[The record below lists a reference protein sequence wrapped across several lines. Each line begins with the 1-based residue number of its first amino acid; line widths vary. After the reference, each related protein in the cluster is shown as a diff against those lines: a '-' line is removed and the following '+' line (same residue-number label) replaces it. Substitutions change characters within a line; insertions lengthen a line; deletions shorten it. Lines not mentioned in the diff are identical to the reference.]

1 MALYN
6 LYAEQSV
13 LGSILIEPES
23 ILVANQ
29 FNLCVNDFFHPQH
42 QILYNCI
49 KKMHNSGDAID
60 FVTLKHNLEK
70 IDLLEKAGGVSYF
83 TSLTS
88 AVPTTKN
95 ISYHIKILKELA
107 TKRNIYNLISDKAKT
122 IKKMDGQDMIK
133 LANEVKSTVLD
144 SPCVDD
150 LFVDASDITLDT
162 TPSPSIQTGFAP
174 LDAVTSGGLNFGTLT
189 VLTGSP
195 GSGKSTFLNQ
205 ILANTLSLGFNSFLY
220 SGELTAQMA
229 LDWFYKTVAN
239 PIHLS
244 FGVNSFGK
252 TIKVTEEGVSQIN
265 KWLREKLF
273 LFSKNAQADETNIS
287 TVIEFLAVK
296 KNVKLFVLDNLMT
309 IECRGSDKYEKQI
322 NVIKSLKNLA
332 KNYNIVIILVAHSN
346 KNSIMRSE
354 PHVFDISGASEI
366 ANLSDYI
373 LTATRDNDRDNETTI
388 LLLKNRITGLIKKHL
403 QLKFSPDRK
412 RFYTDAKLELER
424 DYGYGEVYEQ
434 ESFCWFYQKRWD
446 WYV

>member
-6 LYAEQSV
+6 LSAEQSV

-49 KKMHNSGDAID
+49 KKMYDSGDAID

-70 IDLLEKAGGVSYF
+70 ADLLEKAGGVSYF

-95 ISYHIKILKELA
+95 IDYHIKILKELA

-133 LANEVKSTVLD
+133 LAEEVKATVLD
-144 SPCVDD
+144 SPCVND

-162 TPSPSIQTGFAP
+162 TPSPSIETGFAQ
-174 LDAVTSGGLNFGTLT
+174 LDAATSGGLNFGTLT

-205 ILANTLSLGFNSFLY
+205 ILANALSLGFNSFLY

-229 LDWFYKTVAN
+229 LDWFYKTVSN

-244 FGVNSFGK
+244 FGVNNFGK
-252 TIKVTEEGVSQIN
+252 TIKVTEEGVIQIN
-265 KWLREKLF
+265 KWLKNKLF
-273 LFSKNAQADETNIS
+273 LFSKNAQAGETNIS

-332 KNYNIVIILVAHSN
+332 RNYNIVIILVAHSN

-373 LTATRDNDRDNETTI
+373 LTTTRDNDRDNETTI

-412 RFYTDAKLELER
+412 RFYTDSKLELER

-434 ESFCWFYQKRWD
+434 ERFC
-446 WYV
+446 

>member
-6 LYAEQSV
+6 LSAEQSV

-49 KKMHNSGDAID
+49 KKMYDSGDAID

-70 IDLLEKAGGVSYF
+70 ADLLEKAGGVSYF

-95 ISYHIKILKELA
+95 IDYHIKILKELA

-133 LANEVKSTVLD
+133 LAEEVKATVLD
-144 SPCVDD
+144 SPCVND

-162 TPSPSIQTGFAP
+162 TPSPSIETGFAQ
-174 LDAVTSGGLNFGTLT
+174 LDAATSGGLNFGTLT

-205 ILANTLSLGFNSFLY
+205 ILANALSLGFNSFLY

-229 LDWFYKTVAN
+229 LDWFYKTVSN

-244 FGVNSFGK
+244 FGVNNFGK
-252 TIKVTEEGVSQIN
+252 TIKVTEEGVIQIN
-265 KWLREKLF
+265 KWLKNKLF

-332 KNYNIVIILVAHSN
+332 RNYNIVIILVAHSN

-373 LTATRDNDRDNETTI
+373 LTTTRDNDRDNKTTI

-412 RFYTDAKLELER
+412 RFYTDSKLELER

-434 ESFCWFYQKRWD
+434 ERFC
-446 WYV
+446 

>member
-29 FNLCVNDFFHPQH
+29 FNLGVNDFFHPQH

-49 KKMHNSGDAID
+49 KKMHDSGDAID

-70 IDLLEKAGGVSYF
+70 SDLLEKAGGVSYF

-95 ISYHIKILKELA
+95 IYYHIKILKELA

-133 LANEVKSTVLD
+133 LANEVKATVLD

-150 LFVDASDITLDT
+150 LFVDASDISLDT
-162 TPSPSIQTGFAP
+162 TPSPSIETGFAP
-174 LDAVTSGGLNFGTLT
+174 LDAATSGGLNFGTLT

-205 ILANTLSLGFNSFLY
+205 ILANALSLGFNSFLY

-229 LDWFYKTVAN
+229 LDWFYKTVSN

-244 FGVNSFGK
+244 FGVNRFGK
-252 TIKVTEEGVSQIN
+252 TIKVTDEGVLQIN
-265 KWLREKLF
+265 KWLKNKLF

-296 KNVKLFVLDNLMT
+296 KDVKLFVLDNLMT
-309 IECRGSDKYEKQI
+309 IECSGSDKYEKQI

-332 KNYNIVIILVAHSN
+332 KHYNIVIILVAHSN
-346 KNSIMRSE
+346 KNSIQRRE

-373 LTATRDNDRDNETTI
+373 LNATRDNDRDNETTI

-412 RFYTDAKLELER
+412 RFYTDSKLELER

-434 ESFCWFYQKRWD
+434 DY
-446 WYV
+446 YNMT